1 MCGGKMKKVSK
12 FNAAVALGSL
22 TAAVALLAGAPAA
35 SAQQLPGTSDS
46 TDAGQAAPGGGSFP
60 GSFLV
65 PGTNTSLKIGG
76 FAKWDAIYDASSALS
91 PVANQVLNPPNI
103 PLNGTAGH
111 QIHGSFLNDVRQSN
125 INFDVRTPTSYGE
138 MDVFAL
144 IDGFGQQTSFNLNM
158 NGVDAWTERVVLFYG
173 SLGPLMAGQTL
184 SLWFDGDALGES
196 VDPTPSIGT
205 NNGLSNRHTTIRY
218 TYAGAGGLSV
228 AVAAEQPNS
237 EGFTNS
243 GLPASAA
250 GTTGIVQNLN
260 VAAVAATGA
269 GLFQNLGLSGGWV
282 SVPDFI
288 ARARLDQAWGHVAVS
303 GLIRD
308 QIVEATGV
316 RFAKTTYGGELTGHV
331 NTFGKDTLR
340 GEASMGTGLGSYLSD
355 MGSNAGLQVS
365 SVAATGAGLGPTVG
379 APWAYGAYL
388 SYTHWWTDALR
399 SSLAPGYSHTGLD
412 RSIISTNTSQ
422 NVFDKRHMGLTAN
435 LIWSPIPQVDLGIE
449 YDVVRRTTW
458 ADLAGTSNTDHG
470 TLQRFESEAVFKF

>member
-1 MCGGKMKKVSK
+1 
-12 FNAAVALGSL
+12 VASQVVNP
-22 TAAVALLAGAPAA
+22 TA
-35 SAQQLPGTSDS
+35 
-46 TDAGQAAPGGGSFP
+46 
-60 GSFLV
+60 
-65 PGTNTSLKIGG
+65 
-76 FAKWDAIYDASSALS
+76 
-91 PVANQVLNPPNI
+91 I

-144 IDGFGQQTSFNLNM
+144 IDGFGQQTSLNLNM

-196 VDPTPSIGT
+196 VDPTPSVGT

-218 TYAGAGGLSV
+218 TYAGAGGLSL

-237 EGFTNS
+237 EGFTNA
-243 GLPASAA
+243 GLPLAASSVTA
-250 GTTGIVQNLN
+250 GLTGVVQNVN
-260 VAAVAATGA
+260 TAAVAATGA

-282 SVPDFI
+282 SVPDFV
-288 ARARLDQAWGHVAVS
+288 ARARLDQAWGHVAAT

-316 RFAKTTYGGELTGHV
+316 RAAKVTYGGELTGHL

-340 GEASMGTGLGSYLSD
+340 GEASIGTGLGSYLSD
-355 MGSNAGLQVS
+355 MGSNAGLQLS
-365 SVAATGAGLGPTVG
+365 TVAAGAGLSPTVG

-388 SYTHWWTDALR
+388 SYTHWWTDELR

-412 RSIISTNTSQ
+412 NSIITTNTSQ
-422 NVFDKRHMGLTAN
+422 NVLDKRHIGLTAN

-449 YDVVRRTTW
+449 YDIIRRTTW
-458 ADLAGTSNTDHG
+458 ANLAGTSNTNYG
-470 TLQRFESEAVFKF
+470 QLQRFETEAVFKF